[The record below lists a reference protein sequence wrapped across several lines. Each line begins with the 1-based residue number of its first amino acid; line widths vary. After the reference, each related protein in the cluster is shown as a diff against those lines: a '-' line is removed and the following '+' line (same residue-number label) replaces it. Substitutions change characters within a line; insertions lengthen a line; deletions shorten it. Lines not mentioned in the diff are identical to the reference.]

1 MEEKKSTDLLGIA
14 PYGEALNT
22 AVKKSFD
29 GVEAFLKSVC
39 MPALDEVGLMLKDQV
54 RYWRLCNILR
64 IIEKVKGKM
73 EFTGDQLQIKAH
85 PRVALAI
92 IENGSL
98 NDDDEVQELWAG
110 LFAASCNS
118 SGQHD
123 ENLIFVD
130 LLKQLTNNEAKI
142 LKYTCERTRKII
154 HKTGLVNAEHYSC
167 NSEELFVLTDNKD
180 LHSIDRQLDHLRS
193 LELIVGGFDSQDQ
206 NLIADITPTDL
217 ALNLFVRCQGSSVP
231 TSVFWKDSVLTMEQ
245 IAKENA
251 DKAKAETERL
261 RKETITIQKDGK

>member
-1 MEEKKSTDLLGIA
+1 MDDKKSTDLLGIA

-22 AVKKSFD
+22 AVKRSFD

-64 IIEKVKGKM
+64 IIEKAKGKI
-73 EFTGDQLQIKAH
+73 EFTDEQLQIKAH

-110 LFAASCNS
+110 LFASSCNG

-142 LKYTCERTRKII
+142 LKYACEKTRKII
-154 HKTGLVNAEHYSC
+154 HKNGLVNSEHFYCHCDEIFS
-167 NSEELFVLTDNKD
+167 LTGNKD

-193 LELIVGGFDSQDQ
+193 LELIIGGFDSQDQ

-217 ALNLFVRCQGSSVP
+217 ALNLYVRSQGSSMS
-231 TSVFWKDSVLTMEQ
+231 TAEFWKDSVLTMEQ
-245 IAKENA
+245 IAKA
-251 DKAKAETERL
+251 HAAKPKKKL
-261 RKETITIQKDGK
+261 KDFQKKH